1 MLAIYMLLACTL
13 PASAAQAP
21 ARRAAPITIRADA
34 SRISVTHPITAG
46 DRLGHIMLRYGVD
59 PLRIDHWVDAASPV
73 ADLTR
78 IKTGHTL
85 SLTFTAD
92 SRLVRVAYDRGD
104 DGRVVVEDTGEALHA
119 RIEEPPVI
127 VNIIGVRG
135 TLESG
140 FYRDARRAGVPDAV
154 ISRMV
159 DLLSREIDFR
169 TDVRRGD
176 RFRLLYEQ
184 RMRKDGRMLPP
195 GRILAADYLG
205 QQSSAAAFFYSEHE
219 GTPVY
224 VDHHGE
230 PLEQSFLRYPLEFTR
245 ISSDFSMRR
254 FHPILK
260 QSRPHL
266 GVDFAAQSGTPVRA
280 VGKGTVRWAAW
291 KGDFGF
297 HVELEHSNGLGSA
310 YSHLRGIA
318 PSIQEGRPV
327 TRGQVVG
334 WVGQTGL
341 ATGPH
346 LHFAMFENG
355 LYVDPLTTNPSVGGD
370 DVDHGRFRLLHT
382 AWMRQLRS
390 IPGSFTP
397 VPSTA
402 PEALSALAQAR
413 RQGAV
418 VLTL

>member
-1 MLAIYMLLACTL
+1 
-13 PASAAQAP
+13 
-21 ARRAAPITIRADA
+21 
-34 SRISVTHPITAG
+34 
-46 DRLGHIMLRYGVD
+46 MLRYGVD
-59 PLRIDHWVDAASPV
+59 PLSIGDWVEAAAPV
-73 ADLTR
+73 ADLGH
-78 IKTGHTL
+78 IEAGHTL
-85 SLTFTAD
+85 SFTFTANQ
-92 SRLVRVAYDRGD
+92 RLISVSYDRGD
-104 DGRVVVEDTGEALHA
+104 DGRVIVEDTGKALHA
-119 RIEEPPVI
+119 RVEEPAV
-127 VNIIGVRG
+127 VVTVVGVRG

-140 FYRDARRAGVPDAV
+140 FYRDARRAGVPDVV

-169 TDVRRGD
+169 TGVRRGD

-184 RMRKDGRMLPP
+184 RTRKDGRVLPP

-205 QQSSAAAFFYSEHE
+205 RESSAAAFLYGEHE
-219 GTPVY
+219 GSPVY

-245 ISSDFSMRR
+245 ISSDFSMAR

-266 GVDFAAQSGTPVRA
+266 GVDFAAQQGTPVRA
-280 VGKGTVRWAAW
+280 VGPGTVRWAGW

-297 HVELEHSNGLGSA
+297 HVELEHAKGLSST

-318 PSIQEGRPV
+318 PRIQDGGQV
-327 TRGQVVG
+327 ARGQLLG

-341 ATGPH
+341 ATGAH
-346 LHFAMFENG
+346 LHFAMFDNG
-355 LYVDPLTTNPSVGGD
+355 VYVDPLTMNPGVSGG
-370 DVDHGRFRLLHT
+370 DVDHGRFRLMHT

-390 IPGSFTP
+390 IPGSFTT

-413 RQGAV
+413 RHGAV